1 MHVFFHASGIPDWP
15 KISLSICKS
24 RPQYSYRWECC
35 DDTIKL
41 SSTNSSTRLLY
52 RGSPFRQLSWC
63 VYVRFVV
70 VHTQMDF
77 TITNPTTQKW
87 PDAQLASLR
96 DSFVR
101 SSFLNV
107 EKSVYPSKTKENCTH
122 SGNESCIIQSMNWW
136 NEKMCFVV
144 VIWLIVV

>member
-87 PDAQLASLR
+87 PDAQLALASRAKTAALGSHSDTIIKQRRPVSPPWRPRDAPHCLCHELKTAPFISL
-96 DSFVR
+96 
-101 SSFLNV
+101 
-107 EKSVYPSKTKENCTH
+107 
-122 SGNESCIIQSMNWW
+122 
-136 NEKMCFVV
+136 
-144 VIWLIVV
+144 VIV